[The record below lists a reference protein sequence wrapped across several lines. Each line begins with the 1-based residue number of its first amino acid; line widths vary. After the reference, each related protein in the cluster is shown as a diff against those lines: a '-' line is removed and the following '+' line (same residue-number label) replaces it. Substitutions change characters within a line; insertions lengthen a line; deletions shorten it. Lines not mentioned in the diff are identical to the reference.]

1 MIKYKCDECGSTLT
15 IKDELAGTA
24 GKCPKCK
31 TRFRVPEPAAAGGP
45 GKPSRRK
52 KQKPQSDEA
61 TKEPSEEDMIFGED
75 FFAASAAPQRPRQTL
90 PEPASEEEP
99 SPRAKKKPFGA
110 AKPSGDNSANIASEL
125 LSKTGK
131 KNRPSDV
138 EAEEAGE
145 GGYDF
150 SAITYLLVWKVI
162 PVVVGLGLLAPIFY
176 WIFAGMIVDKVEIP
190 PLVEIHGV
198 LTIDGSPIPDAEIL
212 FIPAL
217 NEDAPV
223 SGSLSQARTDKD
235 GSYVAYYTADVP
247 GVVLGKHIIRIRAPG
262 RLIEQEMTVA
272 EGDSEKNIAISS
284 SN

>member
-1 MIKYKCDECGSTLT
+1 MIKYKCEECGSTLT

-31 TRFRVPEPAAAGGP
+31 TKFRVPEPAAAGSP
-45 GKPSRRK
+45 GKSSLRK
-52 KQKPQSDEA
+52 KEKSQSGEA
-61 TKEPSEEDMIFGED
+61 TNEPSEEDMIFGED
-75 FFAASAAPQRPRQTL
+75 FFNASAAPQRPRQTL
-90 PEPASEEEP
+90 PVPASEEEP

-110 AKPSGDNSANIASEL
+110 ARPTGDNSANIASEL

-131 KNRPSDV
+131 KNRPSDI
-138 EAEEAGE
+138 EAEEERE

-150 SAITYLLVWKVI
+150 SAITYLVVWKVI
-162 PVVVGLGLLAPIFY
+162 PAVIGLVVLVPLFY
-176 WIFAGMIVDKVEIP
+176 WIFTDMIGDKVEIP

-198 LTIDGSPIPDAEIL
+198 LSIDGSPIADAEIL

-223 SGSLSQARTDKD
+223 SGSLSKARTGKD
-235 GSYVAYYTADVP
+235 GSYVAYYTSDIP
-247 GVVLGKHIIRIRAPG
+247 GVVLGKHIVRIRVPG

-272 EGDSEKNIAISS
+272 EGDSEKNIAVSS